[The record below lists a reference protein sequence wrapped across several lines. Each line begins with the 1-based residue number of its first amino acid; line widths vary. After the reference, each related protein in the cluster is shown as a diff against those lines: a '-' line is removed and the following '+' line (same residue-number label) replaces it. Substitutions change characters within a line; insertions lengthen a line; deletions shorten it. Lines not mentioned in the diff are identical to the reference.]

1 MRECFPAG
9 EGFCLINFREIECL
23 QAVRSNLFIKL
34 TWCKQFSEMIFPPR
48 ISGKLSKRCD
58 ITVNFDMLAK
68 CQSEKIPTIHL
79 AIYVVI
85 IASESC

>member
-1 MRECFPAG
+1 MSSSSEEHSLPK
-9 EGFCLINFREIECL
+9 INS
-23 QAVRSNLFIKL
+23 V
-34 TWCKQFSEMIFPPR
+34 QFSEMSFPPE

-58 ITVNFDMLAK
+58 VTVNFDMLAK
-68 CQSEKIPTIHL
+68 FQSEVIPTIHL

>member
-1 MRECFPAG
+1 MSSSSEEHPFPK
-9 EGFCLINFREIECL
+9 INS
-23 QAVRSNLFIKL
+23 A
-34 TWCKQFSEMIFPPR
+34 QFSEMIFPPR

-68 CQSEKIPTIHL
+68 FQSEIIPTIHL